1 MIITFNNI
9 NIVIG
14 ITGGIA
20 AYKACGIISFL
31 KQQGANVDIIM
42 TKNACNFITPLTL
55 ETLSGNKVIVDM
67 FDETDFTVVKH
78 IYLAK
83 KADLFLIIPTT
94 ANIIGKVANGI
105 ADDMLTTTL
114 IATKAPIIFAPAMN
128 NQMYENP
135 IVQKNL
141 EILKTYG
148 YHILE
153 PSIGHLACGYV
164 EKGKL
169 PKNEEIIDYVK
180 KLIKEKK

>member
-1 MIITFNNI
+1 
-9 NIVIG
+9 
-14 ITGGIA
+14 
-20 AYKACGIISFL
+20 
-31 KQQGANVDIIM
+31 
-42 TKNACNFITPLTL
+42 
-55 ETLSGNKVIVDM
+55 
-67 FDETDFTVVKH
+67 
-78 IYLAK
+78 
-83 KADLFLIIPTT
+83 
-94 ANIIGKVANGI
+94 
-105 ADDMLTTTL
+105 
-114 IATKAPIIFAPAMN
+114 MN

>member
-1 MIITFNNI
+1 MKGVIITFNNI

-78 IYLAK
+78 IY
-83 KADLFLIIPTT
+83 
-94 ANIIGKVANGI
+94 
-105 ADDMLTTTL
+105 
-114 IATKAPIIFAPAMN
+114 
-128 NQMYENP
+128 
-135 IVQKNL
+135 
-141 EILKTYG
+141 
-148 YHILE
+148 
-153 PSIGHLACGYV
+153 
-164 EKGKL
+164 
-169 PKNEEIIDYVK
+169 
-180 KLIKEKK
+180 